1 MDSSER
7 GALMLVRIVA
17 AALIGWAV
25 MDLALYW
32 VVCSHNDKP
41 VQIFTCVLKALPLLI
56 GAVMLIRA
64 KSLAEWVSD
73 KLDL

>member
-1 MDSSER
+1 
-7 GALMLVRIVA
+7 MLVRIIA

-25 MDLALYW
+25 VDLALYW
-32 VVCSHNDKP
+32 VICSHNHKP
-41 VQIFTCVLKALPLLI
+41 VEVLTCILKALPLLVGVI
-56 GAVMLIRA
+56 FLIKA